1 MDMETK
7 KPYMMVTMIQLIY
20 AIMFLISKSVLDGGM
35 NTFVFV
41 FYRQAFAT
49 MFLAP
54 LAFFFER
61 CIIVYFSNKS
71 APPLSFVT
79 FIKIFILSLFGMTL
93 SLDLNGIALSY
104 TSATLAAATTA
115 SLPAI
120 TFFFALFLGMET
132 LTVKSIQGTAK
143 LLGITVC
150 MGGVITLALY
160 KGPLL
165 KLPLCLHL
173 HHHQNIPGH
182 VSGGSTSWLKGC
194 VLMVTS
200 NILWGLWLVLQG
212 RVLKVY
218 PSKLYFTTLHCLL
231 SSIQSFVIAI
241 AVERDISAW
250 KLGWNLRLVAVIYCG
265 FIVTGVAYYL
275 QSWVIEKRGPVF
287 LSMFTPLSLF
297 FTILS
302 SAVLLCEIISLGR
315 FYNFFRNASWN
326 VTTRRAGLAWIIATP
341 TSTQTH
347 DGSLCTEN
355 VKSPLMAEALALRSG
370 LLAVASLDITSIR
383 VYSDCQTLI
392 RAIQNKL
399 QIKEIFGIVSDIMQI
414 SSAFESISFSF
425 VPRSEN
431 QKADCL
437 AKRALISSVS
447 ALV

>member
-20 AIMFLISKSVLDGGM
+20 AIMFLISKAVLDGGM
-35 NTFVFV
+35 DTFVFV

-61 CIIVYFSNKS
+61 KS

-79 FIKIFILSLFGMTL
+79 FIKIFILSLFGVTL

-120 TFFFALFLGMET
+120 TFFLALFLGMET

-302 SAVLLCEIISLGR
+302 SAVLLCEIISLG
-315 FYNFFRNASWN
+315 SIL
-326 VTTRRAGLAWIIATP
+326 G
-341 TSTQTH
+341 
-347 DGSLCTEN
+347 
-355 VKSPLMAEALALRSG
+355 G
-370 LLAVASLDITSIR
+370 LLLIIGLYCVLWGKSREEKNANDEKTEQHHEDDAVCNE
-383 VYSDCQTLI
+383 V
-392 RAIQNKL
+392 K
-399 QIKEIFGIVSDIMQI
+399 VVI
-414 SSAFESISFSF
+414 S
-425 VPRSEN
+425 
-431 QKADCL
+431 
-437 AKRALISSVS
+437 
-447 ALV
+447 

>member
-20 AIMFLISKSVLDGGM
+20 AFMFLISKAVLDGGM

-61 CIIVYFSNKS
+61 KS
-71 APPLSFVT
+71 VPPLSFVT
-79 FIKIFILSLFGMTL
+79 FIKIFMLSLFGVTL
-93 SLDLNGIALSY
+93 SLNLNGIALSY

-120 TFFFALFLGMET
+120 TFFLALFLGMET

-143 LLGITVC
+143 LVGITVC

-173 HHHQNIPGH
+173 YHHQNIPGH

-200 NILWGLWLVLQG
+200 NILWGLWLVLQ
-212 RVLKVY
+212 
-218 PSKLYFTTLHCLL
+218 
-231 SSIQSFVIAI
+231 
-241 AVERDISAW
+241 
-250 KLGWNLRLVAVIYCG
+250 G

-302 SAVLLCEIISLGR
+302 SAVLLCEIISLG
-315 FYNFFRNASWN
+315 SIL
-326 VTTRRAGLAWIIATP
+326 G
-341 TSTQTH
+341 
-347 DGSLCTEN
+347 
-355 VKSPLMAEALALRSG
+355 G
-370 LLAVASLDITSIR
+370 LLLITGLYCVLWGKNREEKNANDEKTEQHHEDDAV
-383 VYSDCQTLI
+383 C
-392 RAIQNKL
+392 
-399 QIKEIFGIVSDIMQI
+399 E
-414 SSAFESISFSF
+414 
-425 VPRSEN
+425 
-431 QKADCL
+431 
-437 AKRALISSVS
+437 
-447 ALV
+447 

>member
-20 AIMFLISKSVLDGGM
+20 AFMFLISKAVLDGGM

-61 CIIVYFSNKS
+61 KS
-71 APPLSFVT
+71 VPPLSFVT
-79 FIKIFILSLFGMTL
+79 FIKIFMLSLFGVTL
-93 SLDLNGIALSY
+93 SLNLNGIALSY

-120 TFFFALFLGMET
+120 TFFLALFLGMET

-143 LLGITVC
+143 LVGITVC

-173 HHHQNIPGH
+173 YHHQNIPGH

-212 RVLKVY
+212 RMLKVY

-302 SAVLLCEIISLGR
+302 SAVLLCEIISLG
-315 FYNFFRNASWN
+315 SIL
-326 VTTRRAGLAWIIATP
+326 G
-341 TSTQTH
+341 
-347 DGSLCTEN
+347 
-355 VKSPLMAEALALRSG
+355 G
-370 LLAVASLDITSIR
+370 LLLITGLYCVLWGKNREEKNANDEKTEQHHEDDAV
-383 VYSDCQTLI
+383 C
-392 RAIQNKL
+392 
-399 QIKEIFGIVSDIMQI
+399 E
-414 SSAFESISFSF
+414 
-425 VPRSEN
+425 
-431 QKADCL
+431 
-437 AKRALISSVS
+437 
-447 ALV
+447 

>member
-7 KPYMMVTMIQLIY
+7 KPYMVVTVIQLIY
-20 AIMFLISKSVLDGGM
+20 AIMFLISKAVFNGGM

-49 MFLAP
+49 IFLAP

-61 CIIVYFSNKS
+61 KS

-79 FIKIFILSLFGMTL
+79 FIKIFMLSLFGVTL
-93 SLDLNGIALSY
+93 GLDLNGVALSY

-120 TFFFALFLGMET
+120 TFFLALFLGIET
-132 LTVKSIQGTAK
+132 LKIKSIQGTTK
-143 LLGITVC
+143 LVGIAVC

-165 KLPLCLHL
+165 KLPICPHL
-173 HHHQNIPGH
+173 YHGQEHPHRNIA
-182 VSGGSTSWLKGC
+182 GGSTSWLKGC
-194 VLMVTS
+194 VMMVIS

-241 AVERDISAW
+241 AFERDISAW

-287 LSMFTPLSLF
+287 LSMFTPLSLV

-302 SAVLLCEIISLGR
+302 SAFLLCEIISLG
-315 FYNFFRNASWN
+315 SI
-326 VTTRRAGLAWIIATP
+326 VG
-341 TSTQTH
+341 
-347 DGSLCTEN
+347 
-355 VKSPLMAEALALRSG
+355 G
-370 LLAVASLDITSIR
+370 LLLIIGLYCVLWGKSREKKINRGDEKIDLQKE
-383 VYSDCQTLI
+383 SDVVC
-392 RAIQNKL
+392 NEVK
-399 QIKEIFGIVSDIMQI
+399 IV
-414 SSAFESISFSF
+414 
-425 VPRSEN
+425 
-431 QKADCL
+431 
-437 AKRALISSVS
+437 VS
-447 ALV
+447 

>member
-1 MDMETK
+1 METK

-61 CIIVYFSNKS
+61 KS

-120 TFFFALFLGMET
+120 TFFFALFLGMES

-302 SAVLLCEIISLGR
+302 SAVLLCEIISLG
-315 FYNFFRNASWN
+315 SIL
-326 VTTRRAGLAWIIATP
+326 G
-341 TSTQTH
+341 
-347 DGSLCTEN
+347 
-355 VKSPLMAEALALRSG
+355 G
-370 LLAVASLDITSIR
+370 LLLIIGLYCVLWGKSREEKNANDEKTEQHHEDDAVCNE
-383 VYSDCQTLI
+383 V
-392 RAIQNKL
+392 K
-399 QIKEIFGIVSDIMQI
+399 VVI
-414 SSAFESISFSF
+414 S
-425 VPRSEN
+425 
-431 QKADCL
+431 
-437 AKRALISSVS
+437 
-447 ALV
+447 

>member
-1 MDMETK
+1 MDMESK
-7 KPYMMVTMIQLIY
+7 KPYMMVTIIQVIY
-20 AIMFLISKSVLDGGM
+20 TIMFLISKAVFNGGM

-49 MFLAP
+49 IFLAP

-61 CIIVYFSNKS
+61 KS

-79 FIKIFILSLFGMTL
+79 FIKIFMLSLFGVTL
-93 SLDLNGIALSY
+93 SLDLNGVALSY

-120 TFFFALFLGMET
+120 TFFLALLFGMER
-132 LTVKSIQGTAK
+132 LKVKSIQGTAK
-143 LLGITVC
+143 LVGITVC

-165 KLPLCLHL
+165 KLPLCPHFYHGQEHP
-173 HHHQNIPGH
+173 HHNNPGH

-194 VLMVTS
+194 VLMITS

-241 AVERDISAW
+241 VLERDISAW

-287 LSMFTPLSLF
+287 LSMFTPLSLL
-297 FTILS
+297 FTLLS
-302 SAVLLCEIISLGR
+302 SAILLCEIISLG
-315 FYNFFRNASWN
+315 SI
-326 VTTRRAGLAWIIATP
+326 VG
-341 TSTQTH
+341 
-347 DGSLCTEN
+347 
-355 VKSPLMAEALALRSG
+355 G
-370 LLAVASLDITSIR
+370 LL
-383 VYSDCQTLI
+383 LI
-392 RAIQNKL
+392 IGLYCVLWGKSKEKKNSGDDKTDL
-399 QIKEIFGIVSDIMQI
+399 QKENDVVCNEVKVVVS
-414 SSAFESISFSF
+414 
-425 VPRSEN
+425 
-431 QKADCL
+431 
-437 AKRALISSVS
+437 
-447 ALV
+447 

>member
-20 AIMFLISKSVLDGGM
+20 AFMFLISKAVLDGGM

-61 CIIVYFSNKS
+61 

-79 FIKIFILSLFGMTL
+79 FIKIFMLSLFGVTL
-93 SLDLNGIALSY
+93 SLNLNGIALSY

-120 TFFFALFLGMET
+120 TFFLALFLGMET

-143 LLGITVC
+143 LVGITVC

-173 HHHQNIPGH
+173 YHHQNIPGH

-212 RVLKVY
+212 RMLKVY

-302 SAVLLCEIISLGR
+302 SAVLLCEIISLG
-315 FYNFFRNASWN
+315 SIL
-326 VTTRRAGLAWIIATP
+326 G
-341 TSTQTH
+341 
-347 DGSLCTEN
+347 
-355 VKSPLMAEALALRSG
+355 G
-370 LLAVASLDITSIR
+370 LLLITGLYCVLWGKNREEKNANDEKTEQHHEDDAV
-383 VYSDCQTLI
+383 C
-392 RAIQNKL
+392 K
-399 QIKEIFGIVSDIMQI
+399 
-414 SSAFESISFSF
+414 
-425 VPRSEN
+425 
-431 QKADCL
+431 
-437 AKRALISSVS
+437 
-447 ALV
+447 